1 MALNFLKCRKLS
13 LCSVSKCA
21 AQTRSSVNFQLMKN
35 SLSWKK
41 RTYTIFG
48 KIHFSCFSCYC
59 IKYDLFMPLKF
70 NLKYL
75 RVSQEIRTSLPLA
88 PPPSSS
94 LPLTLW
100 RFVKHLTLITAS
112 QQASTLRGHRGQVV
126 SCPPATNN
134 SSPSSSLSICLSSL
148 CLCGYPVSSLCPSD
162 GLVPAFFM
170 EPNRLRTME
179 QDDPT

>member
-88 PPPSSS
+88 PPFI
-94 LPLTLW
+94 L
-100 RFVKHLTLITAS
+100 
-112 QQASTLRGHRGQVV
+112 
-126 SCPPATNN
+126 
-134 SSPSSSLSICLSSL
+134 SPSHSLEVCQAPNSNHSQPASLYPEGSQGPSCL
-148 CLCGYPVSSLCPSD
+148 VSSR
-162 GLVPAFFM
+162 
-170 EPNRLRTME
+170 N
-179 QDDPT
+179 